1 MKQLACLI
9 LAAFAGSGIAS
20 AQLKVGVLNVQKA
33 VLDTDEIKKA
43 QADLEAKFK
52 PRQDAMAK
60 LEKEIQDLQQQ
71 LQSGKLNQFGEQD
84 VTAQGQKKQRQLQRM
99 QQDLQDD
106 VDRERN
112 DILVRAGNHMQEVI
126 KKLADEKGLDFVLD
140 TANMHYFKPVYDITA
155 EAVAAYNKAYPV
167 K

>member
-1 MKQLACLI
+1 MKPLVGLI
-9 LAAFAGSGIAS
+9 LAAFATAGIAS
-20 AQLKVGVLNVQKA
+20 AQLKVGVLNTQKA
-33 VLDTDEIKKA
+33 ILDTDEIKKA
-43 QADLEAKFK
+43 QTELEAKYK

-60 LEKEIQDLQQQ
+60 LEKEIQDLQAQ

-84 VTAQGQKKQRQLQRM
+84 VTAQGQKKQRQLQRL

-112 DILVRAGNHMQEVI
+112 EVLVRAGTHMQEVI
-126 KKLADEKGLDFVLD
+126 KKLAEEKGLDLVLD
-140 TANMHYFKPVYDITA
+140 SANTHYFKPVYDITTD
-155 EAVAAYNKAYPV
+155 AVAAYNKAYPS